1 MNKAIAS
8 LIILLIS
15 SPSFAE
21 GIPNVNIDCSDSTCT
36 PDFTVNDNAQRN
48 TYNAIDVGAN
58 SSNIIIKTGA
68 NKNPRNL
75 KMNVSNGEFPDG
87 TTVPG
92 YSVNANLSSSTQTSD
107 AASFVLV
114 GDNFK
119 DISVKLNGYNGKAG
133 KSASNLCADNIKS
146 DLYGTDSNDFF
157 SSLRLN
163 DPQISENSCQIDD
176 LNFLQ
181 TNKFQCDPGFSEV
194 ITTNSVYSV
203 NIQRIPRYNRCQ
215 TGITYNMCIKRMV
228 QVGCTWDIFD
238 TVAGLKKPFSITI
251 QGVMPENR
259 YYFLRNTMTDMQVCE
274 NYVARDI
281 SNPDYVA
288 PTSPGG
294 ENPYKTSADDKG
306 GCVSTNPANP
316 TCVWKISPTV
326 GVGLTSPGLIASTG
340 ELHPD
345 SLWRIIQ
352 KAPGESCDTSTI
364 LNPLGDAGDGGFW
377 SNYKTVTVNFI
388 AYDTTSTQCSPA
400 NLFNF
405 SGGNKVPTYQ
415 TQAAACDDSS
425 RNQLYCLDPNKRAT
439 WYYTGQTQE
448 PDFGTEVVQC
458 ELGNCPVT
466 NIVSDLTQSLDTITP
481 QAGED
486 GTSQGGGYVLIY
498 DAETINL
505 ENKVGIAGAGGRSD
519 LPNTSTTRVCS
530 KIKDAQSEGLFS
542 DYSRN
547 PSVSFN
553 RYNWTAIKTNA
564 SGNPGTQPLSSG
576 NQIVLWKKLDTSS
589 REVLR
594 DILFNK

>member
-1 MNKAIAS
+1 MKLFLGAIP
-8 LIILLIS
+8 LILLHNTAVAAEIATS
-15 SPSFAE
+15 S
-21 GIPNVNIDCSDSTCT
+21 IDCSDSTCS
-36 PDFTVNDNAQRN
+36 PNFTVNDNAQRN

-58 SSNIIIKTGA
+58 SSNITVTTGVG
-68 NKNPRNL
+68 KKPRDL
-75 KMNVSNGEFPDG
+75 KLTVSNGEFPDG

-92 YSVNANLSSSTQTSD
+92 YSFNADLSSSTSTSN
-107 AASFVLV
+107 SGSLVLV

-119 DISVKLNGYNGKAG
+119 DITIKLNGYTGKSG
-133 KSASNLCADNIKS
+133 RSASNICAENIKS

-163 DPQISENSCQIDD
+163 NPGVSQNSCQIDD
-176 LNFLQ
+176 LNYLQ

-203 NIQRIPRYNRCQ
+203 NVQRIPRYNRCQ
-215 TGITYNMCIKRMV
+215 TGITYNMCIKRMI

-251 QGVMPENR
+251 QGTMPENR
-259 YYFLRNTMTDMQVCE
+259 YYFLRNTMTETQVCE
-274 NYVARDI
+274 NYIAKDI
-281 SNPDYVA
+281 SDANYVA
-288 PTSPGG
+288 PTAPGG
-294 ENPYKTSADDKG
+294 ENPYTTSADQKG
-306 GCVSTNPANP
+306 GCVSNDPANP

-326 GVGLTSPGLIASTG
+326 SVGLTSPGIIASTG

-345 SLWRIIQ
+345 SAWKIIQ

-364 LNPLGDAGDGGFW
+364 NSPLGDSGDGGFW
-377 SNYKTVTVNFI
+377 SNYKTITVNFI
-388 AYDTTSTQCSPA
+388 AYDPTSTQCSPT

-405 SGGNKVPTYQ
+405 SGGNRVPTYQ
-415 TQAAACDDSS
+415 TQASACDDSS
-425 RNQLYCLDPNKRAT
+425 RSQLYCLDPNKRAT
-439 WYYTGQTQE
+439 WFYTGQTQE
-448 PDFGTEVVQC
+448 PDFGTEVIQC

-466 NIVSDLTQSLDTITP
+466 NIVSDLNQSLDTITP
-481 QAGED
+481 QPGED

-498 DAETINL
+498 DSERISL

-530 KIKDAQSEGLFS
+530 KIRDAQSEGLFS

-564 SGNPGTQPLSSG
+564 SGNPGSQPLSAG